1 MRKLAEE
8 TQQGDANVK
17 RKALEQLNPGFGYGG
32 KFGVEKDRMD
42 KSAVGSEYMSPLQS
56 HQSQKDYKVGFGGSF
71 GVQKD
76 RVDKVSFSFKYEI
89 AMMSRETEFNQG
101 MHFQ

>member
-17 RKALEQLNPGFGYGG
+17 RKILEQINPAFGYGG

-42 KSAVGSEYMSPLQS
+42 KSALGSEHMTPLQK

-76 RVDKVSFSFKYEI
+76 RVDKV
-89 AMMSRETEFNQG
+89 
-101 MHFQ
+101 H